1 MRYGGKN
8 PAQSCMSVR
17 INRSGN
23 TVIALRRR
31 LPPVMYNIHE
41 TSAVCQ
47 FDHNGYYNSCTMK
60 SCCFAGDN
68 DQVIVFSFPVFSSSQ
83 NYHNLQEKKIQYD
96 LPPDLVRFLI
106 IIKLKEISTNI
117 YIFQY
122 ILSGSDDFSLYMW
135 KLPQPGTE
143 GLLLFPWNNLNE
155 LMFLRVNTN
164 SLG

>member
-1 MRYGGKN
+1 MDIGTTENITYLHSLMVIKSKACPKCLLVTWSSSALLRYGGTN

-41 TSAVCQ
+41 TNAVCQ

-68 DQVIVFSFPVFSSSQ
+68 DQVIVFSLVVFPKLSQFAGKENTVWLSSARLGPFL
-83 NYHNLQEKKIQYD
+83 NYNKTKGN
-96 LPPDLVRFLI
+96 F
-106 IIKLKEISTNI
+106 N
-117 YIFQY
+117 
-122 ILSGSDDFSLYMW
+122 
-135 KLPQPGTE
+135 
-143 GLLLFPWNNLNE
+143 
-155 LMFLRVNTN
+155 
-164 SLG
+164 